1 MDIESLRAYCLQKPD
16 ALEEFPFGDSTM
28 VFKVGG
34 KMFLAVGLSNSPLR
48 FNVKCDPEKIVE
60 LRERYDAVRPGYHM
74 NKNHWNTVIVDGSI
88 SDSIL
93 REMIDESYMLIINS
107 LPKRRIRRKSA
118 GRR

>member
-1 MDIESLRAYCLQKPD
+1 MDIESLRAYCLRKPD
-16 ALEEFPFGDSTM
+16 AMEDFPFGDSTM

-34 KMFLAVGLSNSPLR
+34 KMFLLAGLSESPLQ

-88 SDSIL
+88 SDSL
-93 REMIDESYMLIINS
+93 LKKMIDESYELIFNS
-107 LPKRRIRRKSA
+107 LPKKKVPPKRAKRR
-118 GRR
+118 